1 MLKRQ
6 YKIIVKECFYR
17 KNLRFLIVPKRF
29 KVILFAN
36 LYSTIVIF
44 VSSHSKN
51 VMKLLI
57 VEDEPNLLSVIRKGL
72 SEKNHDVSAALDGT
86 TALEMIANS
95 SFDVVVLDV
104 MLPDINGIEICRR
117 LRATGNFVPI
127 LMLTALNSG
136 DNIVTGL
143 NTGADD
149 YMAKPFRFAEL
160 EARIN
165 ALARRA
171 GQDHKPAEIITIKDM
186 VINLRTKTVNR
197 GEDLITLTAKEF
209 ALLHYLAKNTDTLL
223 SREKILDN
231 VWNINFDMNTNVV
244 DVYINY
250 LRNKIDKPYTN
261 KLIHTIKGLGYVLKP

>member
-1 MLKRQ
+1 
-6 YKIIVKECFYR
+6 
-17 KNLRFLIVPKRF
+17 
-29 KVILFAN
+29 
-36 LYSTIVIF
+36 
-44 VSSHSKN
+44 
-51 VMKLLI
+51 MKLLV

-86 TALEMIANS
+86 TALQMIEEN
-95 SFDVVVLDV
+95 SFDVIILDV

-117 LRATGNFVPI
+117 VRAAGNFVPI
-127 LMLTALNSG
+127 LMLTALSSSE
-136 DNIVTGL
+136 NIVTGL
-143 NTGADD
+143 NAGADD
-149 YMAKPFRFAEL
+149 YLAKPFRFTEL

-171 GQDHKPAEIITIKDM
+171 GQEHKPAEIITIDDLQ
-186 VINLRTKTVNR
+186 IDLRAKTTKR
-197 GEDLITLTAKEF
+197 GNDLVVLTAKEF
-209 ALLHYLAKNTDTLL
+209 KLLYYLAKNTAIIL

-250 LRNKIDKPYTN
+250 LRNKIDKPYSN